1 MIYKT
6 EQQVID
12 SNVEGDEIVLGENNV
27 EKLEKLILQP
37 KGKNQES
44 EKIGLLK
51 KIETFIG
58 KLSTKNNF
66 WNKVCSLIWL
76 PFAFSSGL
84 IMTKDENEAILP
96 FRRFNKNWYNAMAG
110 AILLGN
116 SEIAG
121 GTYVFKKCNGFYRV
135 VCKKLEYRFLRPC
148 IGPALYKMTPR
159 EDIEKLI
166 ATGSEFNIDLDI
178 TISQLMHAPTEKH
191 RKVGKCAVTF
201 HATPIAS
208 KNKKVTTRQLSSK

>member
-1 MIYKT
+1 MTTT
-6 EQQVID
+6 ENIKID
-12 SNVEGDEIVLGENNV
+12 KLNLTEEEIILPEANSPRQKENKLGFIRRVEA
-27 EKLEKLILQP
+27 
-37 KGKNQES
+37 
-44 EKIGLLK
+44 
-51 KIETFIG
+51 FIG

-84 IMTKDENEAILP
+84 VMTKDESEAILP

-121 GTYVFKKCNGFYRV
+121 GTYVFKKTKGLYRV

-148 IGPALYKMTPR
+148 IGPAVYKMTPR
-159 EDIEKLI
+159 ENIEDLI
-166 ATGSEFNIDLDI
+166 ATEKEFNIDLDM
-178 TISQLMHAPTEKH
+178 TICQLMSAPNEKQ
-191 RKVGKCAVTF
+191 RRVGKCTITF
-201 HATPIAS
+201 HATPINA
-208 KNKKVTTRQLSSK
+208 KKRK

>member
-1 MIYKT
+1 MQNVKINEVKT
-6 EQQVID
+6 
-12 SNVEGDEIVLGENNV
+12 SNNS
-27 EKLEKLILQP
+27 
-37 KGKNQES
+37 NQEEEIILPAES
-44 EKIGLLK
+44 SIEPEKQKCGFLK

-84 IMTKDENEAILP
+84 IMTKDENVAILP

-121 GTYVFKKCNGFYRV
+121 GTYVFKKTKGLYRV

-148 IGPALYKMTPR
+148 IGPAIYKMTPR

-166 ATGSEFNIDLDI
+166 SMEKEFNIDLDM
-178 TISQLMHAPTEKH
+178 TICQLMYAPNEKQ
-191 RKVGKCAVTF
+191 RRVGKCTVTF
-201 HATPIAS
+201 HATPITS
-208 KNKKVTTRQLSSK
+208 KKKSFEKQHK

>member
-1 MIYKT
+1 MSKLVQNT
-6 EQQVID
+6 ID
-12 SNVEGDEIVLGENNV
+12 PILENVETATTVTVGNLNQDEIILGV
-27 EKLEKLILQP
+27 EKSVK
-37 KGKNQES
+37 S
-44 EKIGLLK
+44 ETQKFSFLR

-84 IMTKDENEAILP
+84 IMTKDENVAILP

-121 GTYVFKKCNGFYRV
+121 GTYVFKKCKGLYRV

-148 IGPALYKMTPR
+148 IGPAVYKMTPR
-159 EDIEKLI
+159 ENIKDLI
-166 ATGSEFNIDLDI
+166 SLGSEFNIDLDM
-178 TISQLMHAPTEKH
+178 TIYQLMYSPNEKQH
-191 RKVGKCAVTF
+191 RVGKCTITF
-201 HATPIAS
+201 HASPIAS
-208 KNKKVTTRQLSSK
+208 KKRK

>member
-1 MIYKT
+1 MQSIKINENKDSSNL
-6 EQQVID
+6 EQEEIILPVD
-12 SNVEGDEIVLGENNV
+12 STSNTARN
-27 EKLEKLILQP
+27 LETP
-37 KGKNQES
+37 
-44 EKIGLLK
+44 KIGFLK
-51 KIETFIG
+51 KIEAFIG

-84 IMTKDENEAILP
+84 FMTKDDSVAILP

-121 GTYVFKKCNGFYRV
+121 GTYVFKKTKGLYRV
-135 VCKKLEYRFLRPC
+135 VCKKLEYRFLLPC
-148 IGPALYKMTPR
+148 IGPAVYKITPK

-166 ATGSEFNIDLDI
+166 STENEFNLDLDI
-178 TISQLMHAPTEKH
+178 TIHQLMYTPNKKQ
-191 RKVGKCAVTF
+191 RRVGKCNVTF
-201 HATPIAS
+201 HATPINIR
-208 KNKKVTTRQLSSK
+208 KRKPSSV

>member
-1 MIYKT
+1 MQNTKILEEEIILPVKRFT
-6 EQQVID
+6 E
-12 SNVEGDEIVLGENNV
+12 
-27 EKLEKLILQP
+27 LEKP
-37 KGKNQES
+37 KFS
-44 EKIGLLK
+44 FLK
-51 KIETFIG
+51 KVETFIG

-84 IMTKDENEAILP
+84 VMTKDESVAILP

-121 GTYVFKKCNGFYRV
+121 GTYVFKKTKGLYRV
-135 VCKKLEYRFLRPC
+135 VCKKVEYRFLLPC
-148 IGPALYKMTPR
+148 IGPAVYKMTPCD
-159 EDIEKLI
+159 DIEKLI
-166 ATGSEFNIDLDI
+166 STEAEFNIDLDM
-178 TISQLMHAPTEKH
+178 TIHQLMYTPNKKQ
-191 RKVGKCAVTF
+191 RRVGKCLITF

-208 KNKKVTTRQLSSK
+208 KKSKKRK

>member
-1 MIYKT
+1 MYKT
-6 EQQVID
+6 NQSTVDPSIQDIKPLE
-12 SNVEGDEIVLGENNV
+12 EEIILQTESP
-27 EKLEKLILQP
+27 LQP
-37 KGKNQES
+37 KKTQFGF
-44 EKIGLLK
+44 LK
-51 KIETFIG
+51 KIEAFIG

-84 IMTKDENEAILP
+84 IMTKDDNVAILP

-121 GTYVFKKCNGFYRV
+121 GTYVFKKTKGLYRV

-148 IGPALYKMTPR
+148 IGPAIYKMTPR

-166 ATGSEFNIDLDI
+166 LAGNEFNIDLDM
-178 TISQLMHAPTEKH
+178 TIHQLMYAPNEKQ
-191 RKVGKCAVTF
+191 RRVGKCTITF

-208 KNKKVTTRQLSSK
+208 KKRK

>member
-1 MIYKT
+1 MQNIKT
-6 EQQVID
+6 KEQ
-12 SNVEGDEIVLGENNV
+12 EEIVLSAKSV
-27 EKLEKLILQP
+27 ADIEKPNL
-37 KGKNQES
+37 GF
-44 EKIGLLK
+44 LK
-51 KIETFIG
+51 KVETFIG

-84 IMTKDENEAILP
+84 IMTKEDDVAILP

-121 GTYVFKKCNGFYRV
+121 GTYVFKKTKGLYRV
-135 VCKKLEYRFLRPC
+135 VCKKLEYRFLLPC
-148 IGPALYKMTPR
+148 IGPAIYKMTPR

-166 ATGSEFNIDLDI
+166 SVGNEFNIDLDM
-178 TISQLMHAPTEKH
+178 TIHQLMYAPNEKQ
-191 RKVGKCAVTF
+191 RRVGKCTITF
-201 HATPIAS
+201 HATPIAL
-208 KNKKVTTRQLSSK
+208 KKRK

>member
-1 MIYKT
+1 MHKT
-6 EQQVID
+6 NQQTIETNEQITESSELD
-12 SNVEGDEIVLGENNV
+12 NSNNL
-27 EKLEKLILQP
+27 
-37 KGKNQES
+37 NQEEIILPAKS
-44 EKIGLLK
+44 SVEFEKPKFSFLK
-51 KIETFIG
+51 KVEAFIAN
-58 KLSTKNNF
+58 LSIKNNF

-84 IMTKDENEAILP
+84 MMTKDENVAILP

-121 GTYVFKKCNGFYRV
+121 GTYVFKKTKGLYRV

-148 IGPALYKMTPR
+148 IGPAIYKMTPR

-166 ATGSEFNIDLDI
+166 LIGNEFNIDLDM
-178 TISQLMHAPTEKH
+178 TIYQLMFAPNEKQ
-191 RKVGKCAVTF
+191 RRVGKCTVTF
-201 HATPIAS
+201 HATPITS
-208 KNKKVTTRQLSSK
+208 KRRK

>member
-1 MIYKT
+1 MQKT
-6 EQQVID
+6 NQQVIEPKTENIVAAKNNN
-12 SNVEGDEIVLGENNV
+12 SENLIQEEIVLPSEYSIKDN
-27 EKLEKLILQP
+27 
-37 KGKNQES
+37 KGKLS
-44 EKIGLLK
+44 FLK

-66 WNKVCSLIWL
+66 WNKICSLIWL

-84 IMTKDENEAILP
+84 IMTKDENIAILP

-121 GTYVFKKCNGFYRV
+121 GTYVFKKCNGLYRV

-148 IGPALYKMTPR
+148 IGPAIYKMTPR
-159 EDIEKLI
+159 QNIEELI
-166 ATGSEFNIDLDI
+166 STEKEFNIDLDM
-178 TISQLMHAPTEKH
+178 TICQLMRAPSEKE
-191 RKVGKCAVTF
+191 RRVGKCTVTF
-201 HATPIAS
+201 HATPI
-208 KNKKVTTRQLSSK
+208 NYKKKK

>member
-1 MIYKT
+1 MQNIKT
-6 EQQVID
+6 KEQ
-12 SNVEGDEIVLGENNV
+12 EEIVLSAKSV
-27 EKLEKLILQP
+27 ADIEKPNL
-37 KGKNQES
+37 GF
-44 EKIGLLK
+44 LK
-51 KIETFIG
+51 KVETFIG

-84 IMTKDENEAILP
+84 RMTKEDDVAILP

-121 GTYVFKKCNGFYRV
+121 GTYVFKKTKGLYRV
-135 VCKKLEYRFLRPC
+135 VCKKLEYRFLLPC
-148 IGPALYKMTPR
+148 IGPAIYKMTPR

-166 ATGSEFNIDLDI
+166 SVGNEFNIDLDM
-178 TISQLMHAPTEKH
+178 TIHQLMYAPNEKQ
-191 RKVGKCAVTF
+191 RRVGKCTITF
-201 HATPIAS
+201 HATPIAL
-208 KNKKVTTRQLSSK
+208 KNKKRK

>member
-1 MIYKT
+1 MQNTKILK
-6 EQQVID
+6 
-12 SNVEGDEIVLGENNV
+12 DEERIIPVTSSTD
-27 EKLEKLILQP
+27 LEKP
-37 KGKNQES
+37 KFGF
-44 EKIGLLK
+44 LK
-51 KIETFIG
+51 KAEAFIG

-84 IMTKDENEAILP
+84 IMTKDENVAILP

-121 GTYVFKKCNGFYRV
+121 GTYVFKKTKGLYRV
-135 VCKKLEYRFLRPC
+135 VCKKVEYRFLLPC
-148 IGPALYKMTPR
+148 IGPAVYKMTPC

-166 ATGSEFNIDLDI
+166 LTGTEFNIDLDM
-178 TISQLMHAPTEKH
+178 TIHQLMYAPNQKQ
-191 RKVGKCAVTF
+191 RRVGKCLITF

-208 KNKKVTTRQLSSK
+208 KKRK

>member
-1 MIYKT
+1 MQNIKT
-6 EQQVID
+6 LE
-12 SNVEGDEIVLGENNV
+12 E
-27 EKLEKLILQP
+27 EKKPKL
-37 KGKNQES
+37 S
-44 EKIGLLK
+44 FFK
-51 KIETFIG
+51 KVETFIG

-84 IMTKDENEAILP
+84 IMTKDENIAILP

-121 GTYVFKKCNGFYRV
+121 GTYIFKKTKGLYRV
-135 VCKKLEYRFLRPC
+135 VCKKVEYRFLLPC
-148 IGPALYKMTPR
+148 IGPAIYKMTPC

-166 ATGSEFNIDLDI
+166 SGGNEFNIDLDM
-178 TISQLMHAPTEKH
+178 TIHQLMYTPNKKQ
-191 RKVGKCAVTF
+191 RRVGKCIITF
-201 HATPIAS
+201 HATPITTKRRIAS
-208 KNKKVTTRQLSSK
+208 VK

>member
-1 MIYKT
+1 MTTT
-6 EQQVID
+6 ENIKINKVDKLNLSEEEIILPEENSPKQKENKLGFIRK
-12 SNVEGDEIVLGENNV
+12 VEA
-27 EKLEKLILQP
+27 
-37 KGKNQES
+37 
-44 EKIGLLK
+44 
-51 KIETFIG
+51 FIG

-84 IMTKDENEAILP
+84 VMTKDESEAILP

-121 GTYVFKKCNGFYRV
+121 GTYVFKKTKGLYRV

-148 IGPALYKMTPR
+148 IGPAVYKMTPR
-159 EDIEKLI
+159 ENIEDLI
-166 ATGSEFNIDLDI
+166 STEKEFNIDLDM
-178 TISQLMHAPTEKH
+178 TICQLMSAPNEKQ
-191 RKVGKCAVTF
+191 RRVGKCTITF
-201 HATPIAS
+201 HATPINS
-208 KNKKVTTRQLSSK
+208 KKRK